1 MTVLNVPAV
10 GPGII
15 SAPRAAS
22 AMFTII
28 AGNLKPVPETD
39 LMEPGIGYARM
50 GSGAG
55 PYRNGACV
63 IGTARSN
70 IGDSYDKEFVGLS
83 VHTRDYMRSQGIV
96 VPA

>member
-22 AMFTII
+22 AMFTTI
-28 AGNLKPVPETD
+28 AGSLKPAQETD

-50 GSGAG
+50 DLKGRRWPSGACAI
-55 PYRNGACV
+55 R
-63 IGTARSN
+63 TAHLLLARLPT
-70 IGDSYDKEFVGLS
+70 KLS
-83 VHTRDYMRSQGIV
+83 
-96 VPA
+96 